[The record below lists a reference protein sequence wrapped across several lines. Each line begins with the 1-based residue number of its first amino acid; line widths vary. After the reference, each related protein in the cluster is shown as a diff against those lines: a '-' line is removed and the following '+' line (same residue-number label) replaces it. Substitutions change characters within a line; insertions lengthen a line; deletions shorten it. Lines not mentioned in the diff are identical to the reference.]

1 MKKKSSSFR
10 FDLILIFV
18 VILLGPATGL
28 LISKTNILD
37 KYKFLNFLRPEV
49 NVFEKGYFS
58 KKHEIVFS
66 STKALDLEV
75 ILNQIKLSYLEINS
89 LEDLANFRLLTLPKD
104 LSSIEPVSRRKNIF
118 LSSILP
124 LVVEANLNILEDRKK
139 LCKAI
144 KVNNNQLKDEIAKKY
159 FIDLSKIEEISIDT
173 TLKRIVDIVP
183 VSLVMA
189 QAAVESG
196 WGTSRFALEGNA
208 LFGQWTWDKSKGIEP
223 QNASDTKAA
232 VRKFETLND
241 SIVAYMIN
249 LNTHKAYSSMR
260 SKRKRDCNQNNLI
273 SGYELANWMGNY
285 AITRDEYIK
294 TLRLV
299 IKKNKLDLLDSLI

>member
-75 ILNQIKLSYLEINS
+75 LLNQIKLSYLEINS

-124 LVVEANLNILEDRKK
+124 LVVKANLNILEDRKK

-144 KVNNNQLKDEIAKKY
+144 KV
-159 FIDLSKIEEISIDT
+159 KIT
-173 TLKRIVDIVP
+173 
-183 VSLVMA
+183 
-189 QAAVESG
+189 
-196 WGTSRFALEGNA
+196 N
-208 LFGQWTWDKSKGIEP
+208 
-223 QNASDTKAA
+223 
-232 VRKFETLND
+232 
-241 SIVAYMIN
+241 
-249 LNTHKAYSSMR
+249 
-260 SKRKRDCNQNNLI
+260 
-273 SGYELANWMGNY
+273 
-285 AITRDEYIK
+285 
-294 TLRLV
+294 
-299 IKKNKLDLLDSLI
+299 

>member
-1 MKKKSSSFR
+1 MKKNKRNFR
-10 FDLILIFV
+10 FDIILIFL
-18 VILLGPATGL
+18 VILLGPASGL

-49 NVFEKGYFS
+49 SVYEKVNFS

-66 STKALDLEV
+66 STKAIDLEV
-75 ILNQIKLSYLEINS
+75 LLNQINLSYSNINS

-104 LSSIEPVSRRKNIF
+104 LSNIEPVSRRKNIF

-124 LVVEANLNILEDRKK
+124 LVVAENLNILEDRKK

-144 KVNNNQLKDEIAKKY
+144 KDNNSQLKDEIAKKY
-159 FIDLSKIEEISIDT
+159 FIDLSEIEEISIDP

-223 QNASDTKAA
+223 KNASDTKAA
-232 VRKFETLND
+232 VRKFKTLND

-260 SKRKRDCNQNNLI
+260 SKRKRACNQNRLI
-273 SGYELANWMGNY
+273 SGYELATWMGNY
-285 AITRDEYIK
+285 AVTRDEYIK
-294 TLRLV
+294 TLRQV
-299 IKKNKLDLLDSLI
+299 IKKNKLDKLDSLI